1 MLETPHVVLG
11 ATIAAK
17 VGNPLLAIPLA
28 FASHFLLDVT
38 PHWNPHLNREIK
50 KYGKPTNQSVTIVF
64 IDVIVS
70 LVLGLTIAGH
80 SLPDQ
85 TQAFWV
91 LMGAFAAVLPD
102 VVEGPYFFMGVKN
115 DLIMKWLRFQ
125 KSIQNDTSIVPGIL
139 SQVVVIA
146 VCLWWVF
153 K

>member
-50 KYGKPTNQSVTIVF
+50 KYGYPTKQSVTIVF

-70 LVLGLTIAGH
+70 LALGLVIANH

-85 TQAFWV
+85 TKAFWV

-102 VVEGPYFFMGVKN
+102 IVEGPYFFMGVKN
-115 DLIMKWLRFQ
+115 DLIMKWLKFQ

-146 VCLWWVF
+146 ACLWWVF
-153 K
+153 G